1 MTQKTSHQKTTGRQ
15 EQARREWMEAVE
27 AIVDEAQQWCEE
39 QNWWVHRDQKTI
51 TEESLGTYQVPILT
65 IQTRTGGRL
74 IFEPMFRDVTG
85 ANGVVDF
92 KVFPTY
98 DRILIVRT
106 DDGWR
111 FTSIEERPMNRRWS
125 KRNFLKLA
133 DELMARA

>member
-1 MTQKTSHQKTTGRQ
+1 MPQKTSRKPAARDQ
-15 EQARREWMEAVE
+15 EQARREWIAAVE
-27 AIVDEAQQWCEE
+27 AVVDQAQQWCEE

-51 TEESLGTYQVPILT
+51 TEELLGTYQVPILT

-74 IFEPMFRDVTG
+74 IFEPVARDVIG
-85 ANGVVDF
+85 ARGRIDF
-92 KVFPTY
+92 IVFPTY
-98 DRILIVRT
+98 DRVLIVRT
-106 DDGWR
+106 EEDWR